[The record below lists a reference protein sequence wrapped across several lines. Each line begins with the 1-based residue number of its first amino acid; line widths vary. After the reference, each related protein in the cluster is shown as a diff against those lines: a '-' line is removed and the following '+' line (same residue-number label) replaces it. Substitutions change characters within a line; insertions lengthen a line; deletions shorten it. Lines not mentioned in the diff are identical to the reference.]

1 MNLMS
6 SERQMPT
13 VVPAIFNYL
22 NQNTT
27 YAVLRNFDGLPY
39 KNRSRDIDILISRQQ
54 YESSKKDLAKVI
66 IRAKFKIISFFES
79 ERICTFI
86 CGKVQGTDVELVQFD
101 FFFHTSAY
109 GVILLSAQ
117 EVLDTREF
125 NGDIYH
131 VRKEYEFL
139 DKYLYLKYIGQPY
152 PEKYADIERSMSN
165 NQALDAILQTD
176 FGISNYSVLKE
187 LSSREFRKRISS
199 RNRELFCKKHIVNQL
214 LFRYYYLKNM
224 ILPKGYSIGFTGPD
238 GVGKTTVI
246 ESLTKA
252 LNTVYSKISLY
263 HFRPLIIGNLSEVAH
278 DAGLKKNVDRNYNQP
293 HRGGKTNI
301 CSSFLRLVYYSFD
314 YIVGYYKVIRRKIER
329 RQIVIFDRYYTD
341 IICDSRRSRIFLNYK
356 FLYWFGK
363 LFIPSLDYNVLLTAC
378 SETILARKRELDE
391 EGIRLINKKIDYLS
405 NKKRYKKILNE
416 QSPEV
421 AVSEILNYIF
431 DSQHNKNLRRLK

>member
-1 MNLMS
+1 MS

-66 IRAKFKIISFFES
+66 IRSKFKIISFFES

-176 FGISNYSVLKE
+176 FEISNYSVLKE
-187 LSSREFRKRISS
+187 LSSHEFRKRISA
-199 RNRELFCKKHIVNQL
+199 RNRKLFCKEHIVNQL

-224 ILPKGYSIGFTGPD
+224 ILPKGYSVGFTGPD

-252 LNTVYSKISLY
+252 LNMVYSKISLY

-314 YIVGYYKVIRRKIER
+314 YVVGYYKVIRRKIER

-363 LFIPSLDYNVLLTAC
+363 LFIPSLDYNILLTAC

-431 DSQHNKNLRRLK
+431 DNQHSKNLRRLK